1 MSDDS
6 DEPTGGEEV
15 VAVLDEIDLDELSE
29 ILTELL
35 VEAVDAEQEE

>member
-15 VAVLDEIDLDELSE
+15 VAALDEIDLDELSE